1 MNKDVIYIEPEDD
14 ITDIL
19 EKVKKSKNKIVAL
32 VPPKKAGVLRSA
44 VNVKLI
50 AKTAMRSNKTA
61 VLISSDD
68 SLMKL
73 AMAANIPVAKTLQS
87 KPQLPKDF
95 SHPELGEEPSNVIE
109 AKRPEP
115 KPEKKEAEEIVV
127 KKGEK
132 VAEKADGEMRPPFK
146 VAKDD
151 GSNKTESKK
160 DEDTLEL
167 SSEDIKEKKDVR
179 SAKKA
184 LPTKVPNFKKYLK
197 WIILAGVLLVGL
209 IIFLIWALVIAP
221 HADISV
227 KIKTSET
234 NFAEKVTFVTSEE
247 SANAEEG
254 IFYAEQKTVDKK
266 VETEFEA
273 TGELDKG
280 QKATGTIQVTIPSG
294 TRTTQA
300 NIKSG
305 AAIGSGYV
313 FTYGEIAF
321 KAVEGG
327 SIVYDLDDLG
337 EVVCTGNSNC
347 TTKTAKTIS
356 VKVEAAEN
364 GDKYNIAASSN
375 WKFTSQTWYTSSATI
390 SGSEMT
396 GGSSEI
402 VKTVSKDDIEKAKTS
417 ITMPSDD
424 QIREEL
430 AGQFDSDYLIIKSS
444 LTATEAKYTSDPDLE
459 GEVKGDKKPKLTL
472 ERSYSVYAVK
482 RADVNAFIAKK
493 ASESIGDDTQTIYS
507 TGVSGFEKKLTSNSD
522 TSAKAEKDTVFFDS
536 YKNADGEITAKLKSV
551 VLTAPEVTEEK
562 ILEIALG
569 NKKYDVSRSLKST
582 KGVAE
587 ANVVTKPFS
596 KVPNDPN
603 KVTITIELV
612 K

>member
-19 EKVKKSKNKIVAL
+19 EKIKKTKNKIVAL

-44 VNVKLI
+44 VNIKLI
-50 AKTAMRSNKTA
+50 AKTAARSNKTT
-61 VLISSDD
+61 VLISSDE

-87 KPQLPKDF
+87 KPQIPKDF
-95 SHPELGEEPSNVIE
+95 SRLDMGEEPSDVIE
-109 AKRPEP
+109 AK
-115 KPEKKEAEEIVV
+115 KPEKKDEETAA
-127 KKGEK
+127 KNSEK
-132 VAEKADGEMRPPFK
+132 LAEKADDEVRPPFK
-146 VAKDD
+146 TAKEDD
-151 GSNKTESKK
+151 SKK
-160 DEDTLEL
+160 TNPKENDGVLEL
-167 SSEDIKEKKDVR
+167 DSEDLEEKKSVR
-179 SAKKA
+179 GAKKA

-197 WIILAGVLLVGL
+197 FIIAGGVLLVGV
-209 IIFLIWALVIAP
+209 IIFIIWTQVSA
-221 HADISV
+221 HADINV

-234 NFAEKVTFVTSEE
+234 NFAEKVTFVTGKE
-247 SANAEEG
+247 SANPEEG
-254 IFYAEQKTVDKK
+254 IFYVEQKTVDKK

-280 QKATGTIQVTIPSG
+280 QKATGTIQVVIPKG
-294 TRTTQA
+294 TVTTQS
-300 NIKSG
+300 NINSG

-313 FTYGEIAF
+313 FTFGEIAF

-327 SIVYDLDDLG
+327 SIVYDDSDK
-337 EVVCTGNSNC
+337 EVTCNRTGTTC
-347 TTKTAKTIS
+347 TTQVEKTIS
-356 VKVEAAEN
+356 VRVEAAEN

-375 WKFTSQTWYTSSATI
+375 WQFTSQTWYSSKATI

-396 GGSSEI
+396 GGTSEI

-430 AGQFDSDYLIIKSS
+430 ASEFDSDYLIIKSS
-444 LTATEAKYTSDPDLE
+444 LTATDAKYTSNPDLE
-459 GEVKGDKKPKLTL
+459 GEVKGDQKPKLTL

-482 RADVNAFIAKK
+482 RADVNAFITKK
-493 ASESIGDDTQTIYS
+493 ALASIDNGDATQTIYS

-522 TSAKAEKDTVFFDS
+522 TSAKASKDAVFFDS
-536 YKNADGEITAKLKSV
+536 YKNQDGEITAKLKSV

-569 NKKYDVSRSLKST
+569 NKKYDVSRNLKST
-582 KGVAE
+582 KGVSE
-587 ANVVTKPFS
+587 VTINTKPFS
-596 KVPNDPN
+596 TIPKNAE
-603 KVTITIELV
+603 KVTINIELV

>member
-19 EKVKKSKNKIVAL
+19 EKVKKTKNKIVAL

-50 AKTAMRSNKTA
+50 AKTAARSNKTA

-109 AKRPEP
+109 AK
-115 KPEKKEAEEIVV
+115 KPEKKLEKTEE
-127 KKGEK
+127 EK
-132 VAEKADGEMRPPFK
+132 VEVKAEKADDEMRPPFR
-146 VAKDD
+146 VAKND
-151 GSNKTESKK
+151 GSNKTEAKK
-160 DEDTLEL
+160 EEDTLEL
-167 SSEDIKEKKDVR
+167 SSEDIKEKKSVR
-179 SAKKA
+179 GAKKA

-197 WIILAGVLLVGL
+197 WIIAGGVAFVGL
-209 IIFLIWALVIAP
+209 VVFIVWAKVIAP
-221 HADISV
+221 HADVNV

-247 SANAEEG
+247 NANAEEG

-459 GEVKGDKKPKLTL
+459 GEVKDDKKPKLTL

-587 ANVVTKPFS
+587 ANVDTKPFS

>member
-19 EKVKKSKNKIVAL
+19 AKVKNAKNKIVAL

-44 VNVKLI
+44 VNIKLI
-50 AKTAMRSNKTA
+50 AKTAARSGKTV
-61 VLISSDD
+61 VLISTDE

-87 KPQLPKDF
+87 KPQIPKEFPKTDI
-95 SHPELGEEPSNVIE
+95 GDEPSDVIE
-109 AKRPEP
+109 AK
-115 KPEKKEAEEIVV
+115 KPEKKFDKPEKDTEEV
-127 KKGEK
+127 K
-132 VAEKADGEMRPPFK
+132 AEKADDEVRPPFK
-146 VAKDD
+146 TAKEETRKDTPVKAKEDD
-151 GSNKTESKK
+151 
-160 DEDTLEL
+160 DTLEL
-167 SSEDIKEKKDVR
+167 SSDDLEERKSVR
-179 SAKKA
+179 GAKKA

-197 WIILAGVLLVGL
+197 WIIAGGVLLVLL
-209 IIFLIWALVIAP
+209 IAFLIWTLVIAP
-221 HADISV
+221 KATINV
-227 KIKTSET
+227 KIKTSES
-234 NFAEKVTFVTSEE
+234 NFAEKVTFVTGEE
-247 SANAEEG
+247 TAKPEEG
-254 IFYAEQKTVDKK
+254 IFYVEQKTVDKK

-280 QKATGTIQVTIPSG
+280 QKATGTIQVIIPKG
-294 TRTTQA
+294 TSTTQA

-313 FTYGEIAF
+313 FTFGEIAF

-327 SIVYDLDDLG
+327 SIVYDLDDLE

-347 TTKTAKTIS
+347 KTMVDKTIS

-364 GDKYNIAASSN
+364 GDKYNIAASSD
-375 WKFTSQTWYTSSATI
+375 WKFTSQTWYSSSAKI

-424 QIREEL
+424 EIRDEL
-430 AGQFDSDYLIIKSS
+430 ASQFDSDYLIIKSS

-459 GEVKGDKKPKLTL
+459 GEVKDGKKPKLTL

-482 RADVNAFIAKK
+482 RADVNAFIEKK
-493 ASESIGDDTQTIYS
+493 ASENIGDDTQTIYS
-507 TGVSGFEKKLTSNSD
+507 TGVSGFEKKLASNSD
-522 TSAKAEKDTVFFDS
+522 TSANAEKDTAFFDS
-536 YKNADGEITAKLKSV
+536 YKNSDGEITAKLKSV
-551 VLTAPEVTEEK
+551 VLKVPEVSEDI
-562 ILEIALG
+562 ILETALG
-569 NKKYDVSRSLKST
+569 SKKSDVYRNLMSIN
-582 KGVAE
+582 GVSSVE
-587 ANVVTKPFS
+587 INVKPFS
-596 KVPNDPN
+596 TIPKD
-603 KVTITIELV
+603 KERVTINIELV

>member
-19 EKVKKSKNKIVAL
+19 AKVKNAKNKIVAL

-44 VNVKLI
+44 VNIKLI
-50 AKTAMRSNKTA
+50 AKTATRSGKTV
-61 VLISSDD
+61 VLISTDE

-87 KPQLPKDF
+87 KPQIPKEFPKTDI
-95 SHPELGEEPSNVIE
+95 GDEPSDVIE
-109 AKRPEP
+109 AT
-115 KPEKKEAEEIVV
+115 KPEKKFDKPEKDTKEV
-127 KKGEK
+127 K
-132 VAEKADGEMRPPFK
+132 AEKADDEVRPPFK
-146 VAKDD
+146 TAKEETRKDTPVKAKEDD
-151 GSNKTESKK
+151 
-160 DEDTLEL
+160 DTLEL
-167 SSEDIKEKKDVR
+167 SSDDLEERKSVR
-179 SAKKA
+179 GAKKA

-197 WIILAGVLLVGL
+197 WIIAGGVLLVLL
-209 IIFLIWALVIAP
+209 IAFLIWTLVIAP
-221 HADISV
+221 KATINV
-227 KIKTSET
+227 KIKTSES
-234 NFAEKVTFVTSEE
+234 NFAEKVTFVTGEE
-247 SANAEEG
+247 TAKPEEG
-254 IFYAEQKTVDKK
+254 IFYVEQKTVDKK

-280 QKATGTIQVTIPSG
+280 QKATGTIQVIIPKG
-294 TRTTQA
+294 TSTTQA

-313 FTYGEIAF
+313 FTFGEIAF

-327 SIVYDLDDLG
+327 SIVYDLDDLE

-347 TTKTAKTIS
+347 KTMVDKTIS

-364 GDKYNIAASSN
+364 GDKYNIAASSD
-375 WKFTSQTWYTSSATI
+375 WKFTSQTWYSSSAKIT
-390 SGSEMT
+390 GSEMT

-424 QIREEL
+424 EIRDEL
-430 AGQFDSDYLIIKSS
+430 ASQFDSDYLIIKSS

-459 GEVKGDKKPKLTL
+459 GEVKDDKKPKLTL

-482 RADVNAFIAKK
+482 RADVNAFIEKK
-493 ASESIGDDTQTIYS
+493 ASENIGDDTQTIYS
-507 TGVSGFEKKLTSNSD
+507 TGVSGFEKKLASNSD
-522 TSAKAEKDTVFFDS
+522 TSANAEKDTAFFDS

-551 VLTAPEVTEEK
+551 VLKVPEVSEDI
-562 ILEIALG
+562 ILETALG
-569 NKKYDVSRSLKST
+569 SKKSDVYRNLMSIN
-582 KGVAE
+582 GVSSVE
-587 ANVVTKPFS
+587 INVKPFS
-596 KVPNDPN
+596 TIPKDRER
-603 KVTITIELV
+603 VTINIELV

>member
-19 EKVKKSKNKIVAL
+19 AKVKNAKNKIVAL

-44 VNVKLI
+44 VNIKLI
-50 AKTAMRSNKTA
+50 AKTATRSGKTV
-61 VLISSDD
+61 VLISTDE

-87 KPQLPKDF
+87 KPQIPKEFPKTDI
-95 SHPELGEEPSNVIE
+95 GDEPSDVIE
-109 AKRPEP
+109 AK
-115 KPEKKEAEEIVV
+115 KPEKKFDKPEKDTKEV
-127 KKGEK
+127 K
-132 VAEKADGEMRPPFK
+132 AEKADDEVRPPFK
-146 VAKDD
+146 TAKEETRKDTPVKAKEDD
-151 GSNKTESKK
+151 
-160 DEDTLEL
+160 DTLEL
-167 SSEDIKEKKDVR
+167 SSDDLEERKSVR
-179 SAKKA
+179 GAKKA

-197 WIILAGVLLVGL
+197 WIIAGGVLLVLL
-209 IIFLIWALVIAP
+209 IAFLIWTLVIAP
-221 HADISV
+221 KATINV
-227 KIKTSET
+227 KIKTSES
-234 NFAEKVTFVTSEE
+234 NFAEKVTFVTGEE
-247 SANAEEG
+247 TAKPEEG
-254 IFYAEQKTVDKK
+254 IFYVEQKTVDKK

-280 QKATGTIQVTIPSG
+280 QKATGTIQVIIPKG
-294 TRTTQA
+294 TSTTQA

-313 FTYGEIAF
+313 FTFGEIAF

-327 SIVYDLDDLG
+327 SIVYDLDDLE

-347 TTKTAKTIS
+347 KTMVDKTIS

-364 GDKYNIAASSN
+364 GDKYNIAASSD
-375 WKFTSQTWYTSSATI
+375 WKFTSQTWYSSSAKI

-424 QIREEL
+424 EIRDEL
-430 AGQFDSDYLIIKSS
+430 ASQFDSDYLIIKSS

-459 GEVKGDKKPKLTL
+459 GEVKDDKKPKLTL

-482 RADVNAFIAKK
+482 RADVNAFIEKK
-493 ASESIGDDTQTIYS
+493 ASENIGDDTQTIYS
-507 TGVSGFEKKLTSNSD
+507 TGVSGFEKKLASNSD
-522 TSAKAEKDTVFFDS
+522 TSANAEKDTAFFDS
-536 YKNADGEITAKLKSV
+536 YKSSDGEITAKLKSV
-551 VLTAPEVTEEK
+551 VLKVPEVSEDI
-562 ILEIALG
+562 ILETALG
-569 NKKYDVSRSLKST
+569 SKKSDVYRNLMSIN
-582 KGVAE
+582 GVSSVE
-587 ANVVTKPFS
+587 INVKPFS
-596 KVPNDPN
+596 TIPKD
-603 KVTITIELV
+603 KERVTINIELV

>member
-19 EKVKKSKNKIVAL
+19 AKVKNAKNKIVAL

-44 VNVKLI
+44 VNIKLI
-50 AKTAMRSNKTA
+50 AKTATRSGKTV
-61 VLISSDD
+61 VLISTDE

-87 KPQLPKDF
+87 KPQIPKEFPKTDI
-95 SHPELGEEPSNVIE
+95 GDEPSDVIE
-109 AKRPEP
+109 AK
-115 KPEKKEAEEIVV
+115 KPEKKFDKPEKDTKEV
-127 KKGEK
+127 K
-132 VAEKADGEMRPPFK
+132 AEKADDEVRPPFK
-146 VAKDD
+146 TAKEETRKDTPVKAREDD
-151 GSNKTESKK
+151 
-160 DEDTLEL
+160 DTLEL
-167 SSEDIKEKKDVR
+167 SSDDLEERKSVR
-179 SAKKA
+179 GAKKA

-197 WIILAGVLLVGL
+197 WIIAGGVLLVLL
-209 IIFLIWALVIAP
+209 IVFLIWTLVIAP
-221 HADISV
+221 KATINV
-227 KIKTSET
+227 KIKTSES
-234 NFAEKVTFVTSEE
+234 NFAEKVTFVTGEE
-247 SANAEEG
+247 TAKPEEG
-254 IFYAEQKTVDKK
+254 IFYVEQKTVDKK

-280 QKATGTIQVTIPSG
+280 QKATGTIQVIIPKG
-294 TRTTQA
+294 TSTTQA

-313 FTYGEIAF
+313 FTFGEIAF

-327 SIVYDLDDLG
+327 SIVYDLDDLE

-347 TTKTAKTIS
+347 KTMVDKTIS

-364 GDKYNIAASSN
+364 GDKYNIAASSD
-375 WKFTSQTWYTSSATI
+375 WKFTSQTWYSSSAKI

-424 QIREEL
+424 EIRNEL
-430 AGQFDSDYLIIKSS
+430 ASQFDSDYLIIKSS

-459 GEVKGDKKPKLTL
+459 GEVKDDKKPKLTL

-482 RADVNAFIAKK
+482 RADVNAFIEKK
-493 ASESIGDDTQTIYS
+493 ASENIGDDTQTIYS
-507 TGVSGFEKKLTSNSD
+507 TGVSGFEKKLASNSD
-522 TSAKAEKDTVFFDS
+522 TSANAEKDTAFFDS
-536 YKNADGEITAKLKSV
+536 YKNSDGEITAKLKSV
-551 VLTAPEVTEEK
+551 VLKVPEVSEDI
-562 ILEIALG
+562 ILETALG
-569 NKKYDVSRSLKST
+569 SKKSDVYRNLMSIN
-582 KGVAE
+582 GVSSVE
-587 ANVVTKPFS
+587 INVKPFS
-596 KVPNDPN
+596 TIPKD
-603 KVTITIELV
+603 KERVTINIELV

>member
-19 EKVKKSKNKIVAL
+19 AKVKNAKNKIVAL

-44 VNVKLI
+44 VNIKLI
-50 AKTAMRSNKTA
+50 AKTATRSGKTV
-61 VLISSDD
+61 VLISTDE

-87 KPQLPKDF
+87 KPQIPKEFPKTDI
-95 SHPELGEEPSNVIE
+95 GDEPSDVIE
-109 AKRPEP
+109 AK
-115 KPEKKEAEEIVV
+115 KPEKKSDKPEKDIKEV
-127 KKGEK
+127 K
-132 VAEKADGEMRPPFK
+132 AEKADDEVRPPFK
-146 VAKDD
+146 TAKEETRKDTPVKAKEDD
-151 GSNKTESKK
+151 
-160 DEDTLEL
+160 DTLEL
-167 SSEDIKEKKDVR
+167 SSDDLEERKSVR
-179 SAKKA
+179 GAKKT

-197 WIILAGVLLVGL
+197 WIIAGGVLLVLL
-209 IIFLIWALVIAP
+209 IVFLIWTLVIAP
-221 HADISV
+221 KATINV
-227 KIKTSET
+227 KIKTSES
-234 NFAEKVTFVTSEE
+234 NFAEKVTFVTGEE
-247 SANAEEG
+247 TAKPEEG
-254 IFYAEQKTVDKK
+254 IFYVEQKTVDKK

-280 QKATGTIQVTIPSG
+280 QKATGTIQVIIPKG
-294 TRTTQA
+294 TSTTQA

-313 FTYGEIAF
+313 FTFGEIAF

-327 SIVYDLDDLG
+327 SIVYDLDDLE

-347 TTKTAKTIS
+347 KTMVDKTIS

-364 GDKYNIAASSN
+364 GDKYNIAASSD
-375 WKFTSQTWYTSSATI
+375 WKFTSQTWYSSSAKI

-424 QIREEL
+424 EIRDEL
-430 AGQFDSDYLIIKSS
+430 ASQFDSDYLIIKSS

-459 GEVKGDKKPKLTL
+459 GEVKDDKKPKLTL

-482 RADVNAFIAKK
+482 RADVNAFIEKK
-493 ASESIGDDTQTIYS
+493 ASENIGDDTQTIYS
-507 TGVSGFEKKLTSNSD
+507 TGVSGFEKKLASNSD
-522 TSAKAEKDTVFFDS
+522 TSANAEKDTAFFDS
-536 YKNADGEITAKLKSV
+536 YKNSDGEITAKLKSV
-551 VLTAPEVTEEK
+551 VLKVPEVSEDI
-562 ILEIALG
+562 ILETALG
-569 NKKYDVSRSLKST
+569 SKKSDVYRNLMSIN
-582 KGVAE
+582 GVSSVE
-587 ANVVTKPFS
+587 INVKPFS
-596 KVPNDPN
+596 TIPKD
-603 KVTITIELV
+603 KERVTINIELV

>member
-19 EKVKKSKNKIVAL
+19 AKVKNAKNKIVAL

-44 VNVKLI
+44 VNIKLI
-50 AKTAMRSNKTA
+50 AKTATRSGKTV
-61 VLISSDD
+61 VLISTDE

-87 KPQLPKDF
+87 KPQIPKEFPKTDI
-95 SHPELGEEPSNVIE
+95 GDEPSDVIE
-109 AKRPEP
+109 AK
-115 KPEKKEAEEIVV
+115 KPEKKFDKPEKDTKEV
-127 KKGEK
+127 K
-132 VAEKADGEMRPPFK
+132 AEKADDEVRPPFK
-146 VAKDD
+146 TAKEETRKDTPVKAKEDD
-151 GSNKTESKK
+151 
-160 DEDTLEL
+160 DTLEL
-167 SSEDIKEKKDVR
+167 SSDDLEERKSVR
-179 SAKKA
+179 GAKKA

-197 WIILAGVLLVGL
+197 WIIAGGVLLVLL
-209 IIFLIWALVIAP
+209 IAFLIWTLVIAP
-221 HADISV
+221 KATINV
-227 KIKTSET
+227 KIKTSES
-234 NFAEKVTFVTSEE
+234 NFAEKVTFVTGEE
-247 SANAEEG
+247 TAKPEEG
-254 IFYAEQKTVDKK
+254 IFYVEQKTVDKK

-280 QKATGTIQVTIPSG
+280 QKATGTIQVIIPKG
-294 TRTTQA
+294 TSTTQA

-313 FTYGEIAF
+313 FTFGEIAF

-327 SIVYDLDDLG
+327 SIVYDLDDLE

-347 TTKTAKTIS
+347 KTMVDKTIS

-364 GDKYNIAASSN
+364 GDKYNIAASSD
-375 WKFTSQTWYTSSATI
+375 WKFTSQTWYSLSAKI

-424 QIREEL
+424 EIRNEL
-430 AGQFDSDYLIIKSS
+430 ASQFDSDYLIIKSS

-459 GEVKGDKKPKLTL
+459 GEVKDDKKPKLTL

-482 RADVNAFIAKK
+482 RADVNAFIEKK
-493 ASESIGDDTQTIYS
+493 ASENIGDDTQTIYS
-507 TGVSGFEKKLTSNSD
+507 TGVSGFEKKLASNSD
-522 TSAKAEKDTVFFDS
+522 TSANAEKDTAFFDS
-536 YKNADGEITAKLKSV
+536 YKNSDGEITAKLKSV
-551 VLTAPEVTEEK
+551 VLKVPEVSEDI
-562 ILEIALG
+562 ILETALG
-569 NKKYDVSRSLKST
+569 SKKSDVYRNLMSIN
-582 KGVAE
+582 GVSSVE
-587 ANVVTKPFS
+587 INVKPFS
-596 KVPNDPN
+596 TIPKD
-603 KVTITIELV
+603 KERVTINIELV

>member
-19 EKVKKSKNKIVAL
+19 EKIKKTKNKIVAL

-44 VNVKLI
+44 VNIKLI
-50 AKTAMRSNKTA
+50 AKTAARSNKTT
-61 VLISSDD
+61 VLISSDE

-87 KPQLPKDF
+87 KPQIPKDF
-95 SHPELGEEPSNVIE
+95 SHPDMGEEPSDVIE
-109 AKRPEP
+109 AK
-115 KPEKKEAEEIVV
+115 KPEKKDEETAA
-127 KKGEK
+127 KKSEK
-132 VAEKADGEMRPPFK
+132 LAEKASDEVRPPFK
-146 VAKDD
+146 TAKENGSRESDSKEDD
-151 GSNKTESKK
+151 GV
-160 DEDTLEL
+160 LEL
-167 SSEDIKEKKDVR
+167 DSEDLEEKKRVR
-179 SAKKA
+179 GAKKA

-197 WIILAGVLLVGL
+197 FIIAGGVLLIGV
-209 IIFLIWALVIAP
+209 IIFIVWTQVST
-221 HADISV
+221 HADINV

-234 NFAEKVTFVTSEE
+234 NFAEKVTFVTGKE
-247 SANAEEG
+247 SANPEEG

-280 QKATGTIQVTIPSG
+280 PKATGTIQVTIPKG
-294 TRTTQA
+294 TSTMQS
-300 NIKSG
+300 NIKAG
-305 AAIGSGYV
+305 ATIGSGYV
-313 FTYGEIAF
+313 FTFGEIAF

-327 SIVYDLDDLG
+327 SITYVTRG
-337 EVVCTGNSNC
+337 NNEVVCDPDLTC
-347 TTKTAKTIS
+347 TTLVDKTIS

-375 WKFTSQTWYTSSATI
+375 WQFTSQTWYSSKATI

-396 GGSSEI
+396 GGTSEI

-430 AGQFDSDYLIIKSS
+430 ASEFDSDYLIIKSS
-444 LTATEAKYTSDPDLE
+444 LTATDAKYTSNPDLE
-459 GEVKGDKKPKLTL
+459 GEVKGDQKPKLTL

-482 RADVNAFIAKK
+482 RADVNAFITKK
-493 ASESIGDDTQTIYS
+493 ALASIDNGDTTQTIYS

-522 TSAKAEKDTVFFDS
+522 TSAKASKDAVFFDS
-536 YKNADGEITAKLKSV
+536 YKNQDGEITAKLKSV

-569 NKKYDVSRSLKST
+569 NKKYDVSRNLKST
-582 KGVAE
+582 KGVSE
-587 ANVVTKPFS
+587 VTINTKPFS
-596 KVPNDPN
+596 TIPKNAE
-603 KVTITIELV
+603 KVTINIELV

>member
-19 EKVKKSKNKIVAL
+19 AKVKNAKNKIVAL

-44 VNVKLI
+44 VNIKLI
-50 AKTAMRSNKTA
+50 AKTATRSGKTV
-61 VLISSDD
+61 VLISTDE

-87 KPQLPKDF
+87 KPQIPKEFPKTDI
-95 SHPELGEEPSNVIE
+95 GDEPSDVIE
-109 AKRPEP
+109 AK
-115 KPEKKEAEEIVV
+115 KPEKKFDKSEKDTKEV
-127 KKGEK
+127 K
-132 VAEKADGEMRPPFK
+132 AEKTDDEMRPPFK
-146 VAKDD
+146 TAKEETRKDTPVKAKEDD
-151 GSNKTESKK
+151 
-160 DEDTLEL
+160 DTLEL
-167 SSEDIKEKKDVR
+167 SSDDLEERKSVR
-179 SAKKA
+179 GAKKA

-197 WIILAGVLLVGL
+197 WIIAGGVLLVLL
-209 IIFLIWALVIAP
+209 IVFLIWTLVIAP
-221 HADISV
+221 KATINV
-227 KIKTSET
+227 KIKTSES
-234 NFAEKVTFVTSEE
+234 NFAEKVTFVTGEE
-247 SANAEEG
+247 TAKPEEG
-254 IFYAEQKTVDKK
+254 IFYVEQKTVDKK

-280 QKATGTIQVTIPSG
+280 QKATGTIQVIIPKG
-294 TRTTQA
+294 TSTTQA

-313 FTYGEIAF
+313 FTFGEIAF

-327 SIVYDLDDLG
+327 SIVYDLDDLE

-347 TTKTAKTIS
+347 KTMVDKTIS

-364 GDKYNIAASSN
+364 GDKYNIAASSD
-375 WKFTSQTWYTSSATI
+375 WKFTSQTWYSSSAKI

-424 QIREEL
+424 EIRDEL
-430 AGQFDSDYLIIKSS
+430 ASQFDSDYLIIKSS

-459 GEVKGDKKPKLTL
+459 GEVKDDKKPKLTL

-482 RADVNAFIAKK
+482 RADVNAFIEKK
-493 ASESIGDDTQTIYS
+493 ASENIGDDTQTIYS
-507 TGVSGFEKKLTSNSD
+507 TGVSGFEKKLASNSD
-522 TSAKAEKDTVFFDS
+522 TSANAEKDTAFFDS
-536 YKNADGEITAKLKSV
+536 YKNSDGEITAKLKSV
-551 VLTAPEVTEEK
+551 VLKVPEVSEDI
-562 ILEIALG
+562 ILETALG
-569 NKKYDVSRSLKST
+569 SKKSDVYRNLMSIN
-582 KGVAE
+582 GVSSVE
-587 ANVVTKPFS
+587 INVKPFS
-596 KVPNDPN
+596 TIPKD
-603 KVTITIELV
+603 KERVTINIELV

>member
-19 EKVKKSKNKIVAL
+19 EKVKKTKNKIVAL

-50 AKTAMRSNKTA
+50 AKTAARSNKTA

-95 SHPELGEEPSNVIE
+95 SRPELGEEPSNVIE
-109 AKRPEP
+109 AKKPEP
-115 KPEKKEAEEIVV
+115 KAEKEEAEEFAV
-127 KKGEK
+127 KKTEK
-132 VAEKADGEMRPPFK
+132 VVEKADDEVRPPFK

-151 GSNKTESKK
+151 GVKK
-160 DEDTLEL
+160 PEPKVDDTLEL
-167 SSEDIKEKKDVR
+167 DSEDLKEKKSVR
-179 SAKKA
+179 GAKKA
-184 LPTKVPNFKKYLK
+184 LPTKVPNIKKYLK
-197 WIILAGVLLVGL
+197 FIIAGGVAVIG
-209 IIFLIWALVIAP
+209 IIVFALWAHFSA
-221 HADISV
+221 HADINV

-247 SANAEEG
+247 NANAEEG

-596 KVPNDPN
+596 KVPSDPN

>member
-19 EKVKKSKNKIVAL
+19 AKVKNAKNKIVAL

-44 VNVKLI
+44 VNIKLI
-50 AKTAMRSNKTA
+50 AKTATRSGKTV
-61 VLISSDD
+61 VLISTDE

-87 KPQLPKDF
+87 KPQIPKEFPKTDI
-95 SHPELGEEPSNVIE
+95 GDEPSDVIE
-109 AKRPEP
+109 AK
-115 KPEKKEAEEIVV
+115 KPEKKFDKPEKDTKEV
-127 KKGEK
+127 K
-132 VAEKADGEMRPPFK
+132 AEKADDEVRPPFK
-146 VAKDD
+146 TAKEETRKDTPVKAKEDD
-151 GSNKTESKK
+151 
-160 DEDTLEL
+160 DTLEL
-167 SSEDIKEKKDVR
+167 SSDDLEERKSVR
-179 SAKKA
+179 GAKKA

-197 WIILAGVLLVGL
+197 WIIAGGVLLVLL
-209 IIFLIWALVIAP
+209 IVFLIWTLVIAP
-221 HADISV
+221 KATINV
-227 KIKTSET
+227 KIKTSES
-234 NFAEKVTFVTSEE
+234 NFAEKVTFVTGEE
-247 SANAEEG
+247 TAKPEEG
-254 IFYAEQKTVDKK
+254 IFYVEQKTVDKK

-280 QKATGTIQVTIPSG
+280 QKATGTIQVIIPKG
-294 TRTTQA
+294 TSTTQA

-313 FTYGEIAF
+313 FTFGEIAF

-327 SIVYDLDDLG
+327 SIVYDLDDLE

-347 TTKTAKTIS
+347 KTMVDKTIS

-364 GDKYNIAASSN
+364 GDKYNIAASSD
-375 WKFTSQTWYTSSATI
+375 WKFTSQTWYSSSAKI

-424 QIREEL
+424 EIRDEL
-430 AGQFDSDYLIIKSS
+430 ASQFDSDYLIIKSS

-459 GEVKGDKKPKLTL
+459 GEVKDDKKPKLTL

-482 RADVNAFIAKK
+482 RADVNAFIEKK
-493 ASESIGDDTQTIYS
+493 ASENIGDDTQTIYS
-507 TGVSGFEKKLTSNSD
+507 TGVSGFEKKLASNSD
-522 TSAKAEKDTVFFDS
+522 TSANAEKDTAFFDS
-536 YKNADGEITAKLKSV
+536 YKNSDGEITAKLKSV
-551 VLTAPEVTEEK
+551 VLKVPEVSEDI
-562 ILEIALG
+562 ILETALG
-569 NKKYDVSRSLKST
+569 SKKSDVYRNLMSIN
-582 KGVAE
+582 GVSSVE
-587 ANVVTKPFS
+587 INVKPFS
-596 KVPNDPN
+596 TIPKDRER
-603 KVTITIELV
+603 VTINIELV

>member
-19 EKVKKSKNKIVAL
+19 AKVKNAKNKIVAL

-44 VNVKLI
+44 VNIKLI
-50 AKTAMRSNKTA
+50 AKTATRSGKTV
-61 VLISSDD
+61 VLISTDE

-87 KPQLPKDF
+87 KPQIPKEFPKTDI
-95 SHPELGEEPSNVIE
+95 GDEPSDVIE
-109 AKRPEP
+109 AK
-115 KPEKKEAEEIVV
+115 KPEKKSDKPEKDIKEV
-127 KKGEK
+127 K
-132 VAEKADGEMRPPFK
+132 AEKADDEVRPPFK
-146 VAKDD
+146 TAKEETRKDTPVKAKEDD
-151 GSNKTESKK
+151 
-160 DEDTLEL
+160 DTLEL
-167 SSEDIKEKKDVR
+167 SSDDLEERKSVR
-179 SAKKA
+179 GAKKA

-197 WIILAGVLLVGL
+197 WIIAGGVLLVLL
-209 IIFLIWALVIAP
+209 IAFLIWTLVIAP
-221 HADISV
+221 KATINV
-227 KIKTSET
+227 KIKTSES
-234 NFAEKVTFVTSEE
+234 NFAEKVTFVTGEE
-247 SANAEEG
+247 TAKPEEG
-254 IFYAEQKTVDKK
+254 IFYVEQKTVDKK

-280 QKATGTIQVTIPSG
+280 QKATGTIQVIIPKG
-294 TRTTQA
+294 TSTTQA

-313 FTYGEIAF
+313 FTFGEIAF

-327 SIVYDLDDLG
+327 SIVYDLDDLE

-347 TTKTAKTIS
+347 KTMVDKTIS

-364 GDKYNIAASSN
+364 GDKYNIAASSD
-375 WKFTSQTWYTSSATI
+375 WKFTSQTWYSSSAKI

-424 QIREEL
+424 EIRDEL
-430 AGQFDSDYLIIKSS
+430 ASQFDSDYLIIKSS

-459 GEVKGDKKPKLTL
+459 GEVKDGKKPKLTL

-482 RADVNAFIAKK
+482 RADVNAFIEKK
-493 ASESIGDDTQTIYS
+493 ASENIGDDTQTIYS
-507 TGVSGFEKKLTSNSD
+507 TGVSGFEKKLASNSD
-522 TSAKAEKDTVFFDS
+522 TSANAEKDTAFFDS
-536 YKNADGEITAKLKSV
+536 YKNSDGEITAKLKSV
-551 VLTAPEVTEEK
+551 VLKVPEVSEDI
-562 ILEIALG
+562 ILETALG
-569 NKKYDVSRSLKST
+569 SKKSDVYRNLMSIN
-582 KGVAE
+582 GVSSVE
-587 ANVVTKPFS
+587 INVKPFS
-596 KVPNDPN
+596 TIPKD
-603 KVTITIELV
+603 KERVTINIELV

>member
-19 EKVKKSKNKIVAL
+19 EKIKKAKNKIVAL

-44 VNVKLI
+44 VNIKLI
-50 AKTAMRSNKTA
+50 AKTAARSNKTT
-61 VLISSDD
+61 VLISSDE

-87 KPQLPKDF
+87 KPQIPKDF
-95 SHPELGEEPSNVIE
+95 SRLDMGEEPSDVIE
-109 AKRPEP
+109 AK
-115 KPEKKEAEEIVV
+115 KPEKKDEETAA
-127 KKGEK
+127 KNSEK
-132 VAEKADGEMRPPFK
+132 LAEKADDEVRPPFK
-146 VAKDD
+146 TAKEDD
-151 GSNKTESKK
+151 SKK
-160 DEDTLEL
+160 SNPKENDGVLEL
-167 SSEDIKEKKDVR
+167 DSEDLEEKKSVR
-179 SAKKA
+179 GTKKA

-197 WIILAGVLLVGL
+197 FIIAGGVLLVGV
-209 IIFLIWALVIAP
+209 IIFIIWTQVSA
-221 HADISV
+221 HADINV

-234 NFAEKVTFVTSEE
+234 NFAEKVTFVTGKE
-247 SANAEEG
+247 SANPEEG
-254 IFYAEQKTVDKK
+254 IFYVEQKTVDKK

-280 QKATGTIQVTIPSG
+280 QKATGTIQVTIPAE
-294 TRTTQA
+294 TQTTQA
-300 NIKSG
+300 NIRSG
-305 AAIGSGYV
+305 ASIGSGYI
-313 FTYGEIAF
+313 FTFGEIAF

-327 SIVYDLDDLG
+327 SIVYDLDDYD
-337 EVVCTGNSNC
+337 EVVCNGNSNC
-347 TTKTAKTIS
+347 KTKTPKTIS
-356 VKVEAAEN
+356 IKVEAAEN

-375 WKFTSQTWYTSSATI
+375 WQFTSQTWYSSKATI

-396 GGSSEI
+396 GGTSEI

-430 AGQFDSDYLIIKSS
+430 ASEFDSDYLIIKSS
-444 LTATEAKYTSDPDLE
+444 LTATDAKYTSNPDLE
-459 GEVKGDKKPKLTL
+459 GEVKGDQKPKLTL

-482 RADVNAFIAKK
+482 RADVNAFITKK
-493 ASESIGDDTQTIYS
+493 ALASIDNGDTTQTIYS

-522 TSAKAEKDTVFFDS
+522 TSAKASKDAVFFDS
-536 YKNADGEITAKLKSV
+536 YKNQDGEITAKLKSV

-569 NKKYDVSRSLKST
+569 NKKYDVSRNLKST
-582 KGVAE
+582 KGVSE
-587 ANVVTKPFS
+587 VTINTKPFS
-596 KVPNDPN
+596 TIPKNAE
-603 KVTITIELV
+603 KVTINIELV

>member
-19 EKVKKSKNKIVAL
+19 AKVKNAKNKIVAL

-44 VNVKLI
+44 VNIKLI
-50 AKTAMRSNKTA
+50 AKTAARSGKTV
-61 VLISSDD
+61 VLISTDE

-87 KPQLPKDF
+87 KPQIPKEFPKADI
-95 SHPELGEEPSNVIE
+95 GDEPSDVIE
-109 AKRPEP
+109 AK
-115 KPEKKEAEEIVV
+115 KPEKKFDKSEKDTKEV
-127 KKGEK
+127 K
-132 VAEKADGEMRPPFK
+132 AEKTDDEVRPPFK
-146 VAKDD
+146 TAKEEAGKDTPVKAREDD
-151 GSNKTESKK
+151 
-160 DEDTLEL
+160 DTLEL
-167 SSEDIKEKKDVR
+167 SSDDLEERKSVR
-179 SAKKA
+179 GAKKA

-197 WIILAGVLLVGL
+197 WIIAGGVLLVLL
-209 IIFLIWALVIAP
+209 IVFLIWTLVIAP
-221 HADISV
+221 KATINV
-227 KIKTSET
+227 KIKTSES
-234 NFAEKVTFVTSEE
+234 NFAEKVTFVTGEE
-247 SANAEEG
+247 TAKPEEG
-254 IFYAEQKTVDKK
+254 IFYVEQKTVDKK

-280 QKATGTIQVTIPSG
+280 QKATGTIQVIIPKG
-294 TRTTQA
+294 TSTTQA

-313 FTYGEIAF
+313 FTFGEIAF

-327 SIVYDLDDLG
+327 SIVYDLDDLE

-347 TTKTAKTIS
+347 KTMVDKTIS

-364 GDKYNIAASSN
+364 GDKYNIAASSD
-375 WKFTSQTWYTSSATI
+375 WKFTSQTWYSSSAKI

-424 QIREEL
+424 EIRDEL
-430 AGQFDSDYLIIKSS
+430 ASQFDSDYLIIKSS

-459 GEVKGDKKPKLTL
+459 GEVKDDKKPKLTL

-482 RADVNAFIAKK
+482 RADVNAFIEKK
-493 ASESIGDDTQTIYS
+493 ASENIGDDTQTIYS
-507 TGVSGFEKKLTSNSD
+507 TGVSGFEKKLASNSD
-522 TSAKAEKDTVFFDS
+522 TSANAEKDTAFFDS
-536 YKNADGEITAKLKSV
+536 YKNSDGEITAKLKSV
-551 VLTAPEVTEEK
+551 VLKVPEVSEDI
-562 ILEIALG
+562 ILETALG
-569 NKKYDVSRSLKST
+569 SKKSDVYRNLMSIN
-582 KGVAE
+582 GVSSVE
-587 ANVVTKPFS
+587 INVKPFS
-596 KVPNDPN
+596 TIPKD
-603 KVTITIELV
+603 KERVTINIELV

>member
-19 EKVKKSKNKIVAL
+19 EKIKKTKNKIVAL

-44 VNVKLI
+44 VNIKLI
-50 AKTAMRSNKTA
+50 AKTAARSNKTT
-61 VLISSDD
+61 VLISSDE

-87 KPQLPKDF
+87 KPQIPKDF
-95 SHPELGEEPSNVIE
+95 SRLDMGEEPSDVIE
-109 AKRPEP
+109 AK
-115 KPEKKEAEEIVV
+115 KPEKKDEETAA
-127 KKGEK
+127 KNSEK
-132 VAEKADGEMRPPFK
+132 LAEKADDEVRPPFK
-146 VAKDD
+146 TAKEDD
-151 GSNKTESKK
+151 SKK
-160 DEDTLEL
+160 SNPKENDGVLEL
-167 SSEDIKEKKDVR
+167 DSEDLEEKKSVR
-179 SAKKA
+179 GAKKA

-197 WIILAGVLLVGL
+197 FIIAGGVLLVGV
-209 IIFLIWALVIAP
+209 IIFIIWTQVSA
-221 HADISV
+221 HADINV

-234 NFAEKVTFVTSEE
+234 NFAEKVTFVTGKE
-247 SANAEEG
+247 SANPEEG
-254 IFYAEQKTVDKK
+254 IFYVEQKTVDKK

-280 QKATGTIQVTIPSG
+280 QKATGTIQVTIPKG
-294 TRTTQA
+294 TVTTQA
-300 NIKSG
+300 NLKAG
-305 AAIGSGYV
+305 ATIGSGYV
-313 FTYGEIAF
+313 FTFGEIAF
-321 KAVEGG
+321 KAIEGG
-327 SIVYDLDDLG
+327 SVAYELNGYKEIRCD
-337 EVVCTGNSNC
+337 GNSSC
-347 TTKTAKTIS
+347 ETLVDKTIS

-375 WKFTSQTWYTSSATI
+375 WQFTSQTWYSSKATI

-396 GGSSEI
+396 GGTSEI

-430 AGQFDSDYLIIKSS
+430 ASEFDSDYLIIKSS
-444 LTATEAKYTSDPDLE
+444 LTATDAKYTSNPDLE
-459 GEVKGDKKPKLTL
+459 GEVKGDQKPKLTL

-482 RADVNAFIAKK
+482 RADVNAFITKK
-493 ASESIGDDTQTIYS
+493 ALASIDNGDTTQTIYS

-522 TSAKAEKDTVFFDS
+522 TSAKASKDAVFFDS
-536 YKNADGEITAKLKSV
+536 YKNQDGEITAKLKSV

-569 NKKYDVSRSLKST
+569 NKKYDVSRNLKST
-582 KGVAE
+582 KGVSE
-587 ANVVTKPFS
+587 VTINTKPFS
-596 KVPNDPN
+596 TIPKNAE
-603 KVTITIELV
+603 KVTINIELV

>member
-19 EKVKKSKNKIVAL
+19 AKVKNAKNKIVAL

-44 VNVKLI
+44 VNIKLI
-50 AKTAMRSNKTA
+50 AKTATRSGKTV
-61 VLISSDD
+61 VLISTDE

-87 KPQLPKDF
+87 KPQIPKEFPKTDI
-95 SHPELGEEPSNVIE
+95 GDEPSDVIE
-109 AKRPEP
+109 AK
-115 KPEKKEAEEIVV
+115 KPEKKFD
-127 KKGEK
+127 KPEK
-132 VAEKADGEMRPPFK
+132 DTKEFKAEKADDEVRPPFK
-146 VAKDD
+146 TAKEE
-151 GSNKTESKK
+151 TRK
-160 DEDTLEL
+160 DTPVKAKEDNDTLEL
-167 SSEDIKEKKDVR
+167 SSDDLEERKSVR
-179 SAKKA
+179 GAKKA

-197 WIILAGVLLVGL
+197 WIFAGGVLLVLL
-209 IIFLIWALVIAP
+209 IAFLIWTLVIAP
-221 HADISV
+221 KATINV
-227 KIKTSET
+227 KIKTSES
-234 NFAEKVTFVTSEE
+234 NFAEKVTFVTGEE
-247 SANAEEG
+247 TAKPEEG
-254 IFYAEQKTVDKK
+254 IFYVEQKTVDKK

-280 QKATGTIQVTIPSG
+280 QKATGTIQVIIPKG
-294 TRTTQA
+294 TSTTQA

-313 FTYGEIAF
+313 FTFGEIAF

-327 SIVYDLDDLG
+327 SIVYDLDDLE

-347 TTKTAKTIS
+347 KTMVDKTIS

-364 GDKYNIAASSN
+364 GDKYNIAASSD
-375 WKFTSQTWYTSSATI
+375 WKFTSQTWYSSSAKI

-424 QIREEL
+424 EIRDEL
-430 AGQFDSDYLIIKSS
+430 ASQFDSDYLIIKSS

-459 GEVKGDKKPKLTL
+459 GEVKDDKKPKLTL

-482 RADVNAFIAKK
+482 RADVNAFIEKK
-493 ASESIGDDTQTIYS
+493 ASENIGDDTQTIYS
-507 TGVSGFEKKLTSNSD
+507 TGVSGFEKKLASNSD
-522 TSAKAEKDTVFFDS
+522 TSANAEKDTAFFDS
-536 YKNADGEITAKLKSV
+536 YKNSDGEITAKLKSV
-551 VLTAPEVTEEK
+551 VLKVPEVSEDI
-562 ILEIALG
+562 ILETALG
-569 NKKYDVSRSLKST
+569 SKKSDVYRNLMSIN
-582 KGVAE
+582 GVSSVE
-587 ANVVTKPFS
+587 INVKPFS
-596 KVPNDPN
+596 TIPKD
-603 KVTITIELV
+603 KERVTINIELV

>member
-19 EKVKKSKNKIVAL
+19 AKVKNAKNKIVAL

-44 VNVKLI
+44 VNIKLI
-50 AKTAMRSNKTA
+50 AKTATRSGKTV
-61 VLISSDD
+61 VLISTDE

-87 KPQLPKDF
+87 KPQIPKEFPKTDI
-95 SHPELGEEPSNVIE
+95 GDEPSDVIE
-109 AKRPEP
+109 AK
-115 KPEKKEAEEIVV
+115 KPEKKFDKSEKDTKEV
-127 KKGEK
+127 K
-132 VAEKADGEMRPPFK
+132 AEKADDEVRPPFK
-146 VAKDD
+146 TVKEETRKDTPVKAKEDD
-151 GSNKTESKK
+151 
-160 DEDTLEL
+160 DTLEL
-167 SSEDIKEKKDVR
+167 SSDDLEERKSVR
-179 SAKKA
+179 GAKKA

-197 WIILAGVLLVGL
+197 WIIAGGVLLVLL
-209 IIFLIWALVIAP
+209 IAFLIWTLVIAP
-221 HADISV
+221 KATINV
-227 KIKTSET
+227 KIKTSES
-234 NFAEKVTFVTSEE
+234 NFAEKVTFVTGEE
-247 SANAEEG
+247 TAKPEEG
-254 IFYAEQKTVDKK
+254 IFYVEQKTVDKK

-280 QKATGTIQVTIPSG
+280 QKATGTIQVIIPKG
-294 TRTTQA
+294 TSTTQA

-313 FTYGEIAF
+313 FTFGEIAF

-327 SIVYDLDDLG
+327 SIVYDLDDLE

-347 TTKTAKTIS
+347 KTMVDKTIS

-364 GDKYNIAASSN
+364 GDKYNIAASSD
-375 WKFTSQTWYTSSATI
+375 WKFTSQTWYSSSAKI

-424 QIREEL
+424 EIRDEL
-430 AGQFDSDYLIIKSS
+430 ASQFDSDYLIIKSS

-459 GEVKGDKKPKLTL
+459 GEVKDDKKPKLTL

-482 RADVNAFIAKK
+482 RADVNAFIEKK
-493 ASESIGDDTQTIYS
+493 ASENIGDDTQTIYS
-507 TGVSGFEKKLTSNSD
+507 TGVSGFEKKLASNSD
-522 TSAKAEKDTVFFDS
+522 TSANAEKDTAFFDS
-536 YKNADGEITAKLKSV
+536 YKNSDGEITAKLKSV
-551 VLTAPEVTEEK
+551 VLKVPEVSEDI
-562 ILEIALG
+562 ILETALG
-569 NKKYDVSRSLKST
+569 SKKSDVYRNLMSIN
-582 KGVAE
+582 GVSSVE
-587 ANVVTKPFS
+587 INVKPFS
-596 KVPNDPN
+596 TIPKD
-603 KVTITIELV
+603 KERVTINIELV

>member
-19 EKVKKSKNKIVAL
+19 EKIKKTKNKIVAL

-44 VNVKLI
+44 VNIKLI
-50 AKTAMRSNKTA
+50 AKTAARSNKTT
-61 VLISSDD
+61 VLISSDE

-87 KPQLPKDF
+87 KPQIPKDF
-95 SHPELGEEPSNVIE
+95 SHPDMGEEPSDVIE
-109 AKRPEP
+109 AK
-115 KPEKKEAEEIVV
+115 KPEKKDEETAA
-127 KKGEK
+127 KNSEK
-132 VAEKADGEMRPPFK
+132 LAEKASDEVRPPFK
-146 VAKDD
+146 TAKENGSKESDSKEDD
-151 GSNKTESKK
+151 GV
-160 DEDTLEL
+160 LEL
-167 SSEDIKEKKDVR
+167 DSEDLEEKKRVR
-179 SAKKA
+179 GAKKA

-197 WIILAGVLLVGL
+197 FIIAGGVLLIGV
-209 IIFLIWALVIAP
+209 IIFIVWTQVST
-221 HADISV
+221 HADINV

-234 NFAEKVTFVTSEE
+234 NFAEKVTFVTGKE
-247 SANAEEG
+247 SANPEEG

-280 QKATGTIQVTIPSG
+280 QKATGTIQVTIPSE
-294 TRTTQA
+294 THTTQA

-305 AAIGSGYV
+305 ASIGSGYV
-313 FTYGEIAF
+313 FTFGEIAF

-327 SIVYDLDDLG
+327 SIVYDLDNLD

-347 TTKTAKTIS
+347 TTKIPKTIS

-364 GDKYNIAASSN
+364 GDKYNVAASNN
-375 WKFTSQTWYTSSATI
+375 WQFTSQTWYSSKATI

-396 GGSSEI
+396 GGTSEI

-430 AGQFDSDYLIIKSS
+430 ASEFDSDYLIIKSS
-444 LTATEAKYTSDPDLE
+444 LTASDAKYTSNPDLE
-459 GEVKGDKKPKLTL
+459 GEVKGDQKPKLTL

-482 RADVNAFIAKK
+482 RADVNAFITKK
-493 ASESIGDDTQTIYS
+493 ALASINNGDTTQTIYS

-522 TSAKAEKDTVFFDS
+522 TSAKASKDTVFFDS
-536 YKNADGEITAKLKSV
+536 YKNQDGEITAKLKSV

-569 NKKYDVSRSLKST
+569 NKKYDVSRNLKST
-582 KGVAE
+582 KGVSE
-587 ANVVTKPFS
+587 VTINTKPFS
-596 KVPNDPN
+596 TIPKNAE
-603 KVTITIELV
+603 KVTINIELV

>member
-19 EKVKKSKNKIVAL
+19 AKVKNAKNKIVAL

-44 VNVKLI
+44 VNIKLI
-50 AKTAMRSNKTA
+50 AKTATRSGKTV
-61 VLISSDD
+61 VLISTDE

-87 KPQLPKDF
+87 KPQIPKEFPKTDI
-95 SHPELGEEPSNVIE
+95 GDEPSDVIE
-109 AKRPEP
+109 AK
-115 KPEKKEAEEIVV
+115 KPEKKSDKPEKDTKEV
-127 KKGEK
+127 K
-132 VAEKADGEMRPPFK
+132 AEKADDEVRPPFK
-146 VAKDD
+146 TAKEETRKDTPVKAKEDD
-151 GSNKTESKK
+151 
-160 DEDTLEL
+160 DTLEL
-167 SSEDIKEKKDVR
+167 SSDDLEERKSVR
-179 SAKKA
+179 GAKKA

-197 WIILAGVLLVGL
+197 WIIAGGVLLVLL
-209 IIFLIWALVIAP
+209 IAFLIWTLVIAP
-221 HADISV
+221 KATINV
-227 KIKTSET
+227 KIKTSES
-234 NFAEKVTFVTSEE
+234 NFAEKVTFVTGEE
-247 SANAEEG
+247 TAKPEEG
-254 IFYAEQKTVDKK
+254 IFYVEQKTVDKK

-280 QKATGTIQVTIPSG
+280 QKATGTIQVIIPKG
-294 TRTTQA
+294 TSTTQA

-313 FTYGEIAF
+313 FTFGEIAF

-327 SIVYDLDDLG
+327 SIVYDLDDLE

-347 TTKTAKTIS
+347 KTMVDKTIS

-364 GDKYNIAASSN
+364 GDKYNIAASSD
-375 WKFTSQTWYTSSATI
+375 WKFTSQTWYSSSAKI

-424 QIREEL
+424 EIRNEL
-430 AGQFDSDYLIIKSS
+430 ASQFDSDYLIIKSS

-459 GEVKGDKKPKLTL
+459 GEVKDDKKPKLTL

-482 RADVNAFIAKK
+482 RADVNAFIEKK
-493 ASESIGDDTQTIYS
+493 ASENIGDDTQTIYS
-507 TGVSGFEKKLTSNSD
+507 TGVSGFEKKLASNSD
-522 TSAKAEKDTVFFDS
+522 TSANAEKDTAFFDS
-536 YKNADGEITAKLKSV
+536 YKNSDGEITAKLKSV
-551 VLTAPEVTEEK
+551 VLKVPEVSEDI
-562 ILEIALG
+562 ILETALG
-569 NKKYDVSRSLKST
+569 SKKSDVYRNLMSIN
-582 KGVAE
+582 GVSSVE
-587 ANVVTKPFS
+587 INVKPFS
-596 KVPNDPN
+596 TIPKD
-603 KVTITIELV
+603 KERVTINIELV

>member
-19 EKVKKSKNKIVAL
+19 AKVKNAKNKIVAL

-44 VNVKLI
+44 VNIKLI
-50 AKTAMRSNKTA
+50 AKTAARSNKTT
-61 VLISSDD
+61 VLISSDE

-95 SHPELGEEPSNVIE
+95 SRPDMGEEPSNVIE
-109 AKRPEP
+109 AKKSED
-115 KPEKKEAEEIVV
+115 KAEKTEVEESVV

-132 VAEKADGEMRPPFK
+132 VAEKADDEVRPPFK
-146 VAKDD
+146 VAKDE
-151 GSNKTESKK
+151 GVKK
-160 DEDTLEL
+160 GAPKAEDDEVLEL
-167 SSEDIKEKKDVR
+167 DSEDLKEKKSVR
-179 SAKKA
+179 GAKKA

-197 WIILAGVLLVGL
+197 FIIAGGVALVL
-209 IIFLIWALVIAP
+209 IIAFVIWAKVSA
-221 HADISV
+221 HADVNV

-234 NFAEKVTFVTSEE
+234 NFAEKVTFVTGED

-294 TRTTQA
+294 TTITPSQA
-300 NIKSG
+300 EAGVSIGAGTVFVYGEVAYKATDGRSISGDNIKFQCQGTKKCWVSDNV
-305 AAIGSGYV
+305 S
-313 FTYGEIAF
+313 F
-321 KAVEGG
+321 G
-327 SIVYDLDDLG
+327 SIP
-337 EVVCTGNSNC
+337 
-347 TTKTAKTIS
+347 
-356 VKVEAAEN
+356 VEAVEN
-364 GDKYNIAASSN
+364 GDKYNIAAATSGWSLNANAWYVSSL
-375 WKFTSQTWYTSSATI
+375 KFAS
-390 SGSEMT
+390 SEMS
-396 GGSSEI
+396 GGSSDI
-402 VKTVSKDDIEKAKTS
+402 VKVVSKDDIEKAKTS

-430 AGQFDSDYLIIKSS
+430 AGEFDSDYLIIKSS
-444 LTATEAKYTSDPDLE
+444 LSATDPKYTSDPDLE
-459 GEVKGDKKPKLTL
+459 GEVKDDKKPKLTL

-482 RADVNAFIAKK
+482 RADVNAFISKK
-493 ASESIGDDTQTIYS
+493 ASANIGDNTQTIYS

-522 TSAKAEKDTVFFDS
+522 TSAKASKDTVFFDS

-551 VLTAPEVTEEK
+551 VLTAPEVSEEM
-562 ILEIALG
+562 ILENALG
-569 NKKYDVSRSLKST
+569 NKKSDVYRKLKSIN
-582 KGVAE
+582 GVSE
-587 ANVVTKPFS
+587 VTIDVKPFS
-596 KVPNDPN
+596 TIPKDQNRVN
-603 KVTITIELV
+603 ITIELV